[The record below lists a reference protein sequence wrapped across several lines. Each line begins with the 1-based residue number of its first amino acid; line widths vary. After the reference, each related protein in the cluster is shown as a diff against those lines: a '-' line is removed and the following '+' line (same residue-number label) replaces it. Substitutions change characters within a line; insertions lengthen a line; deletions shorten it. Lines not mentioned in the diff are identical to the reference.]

1 MADSRAILKA
11 FFETGDVPTQ
21 AQFAALIDS
30 LLSLEDDSNLKNGI
44 KIKSQT
50 NGNIQI
56 EISDTG
62 LILTNDGGA
71 FSAQIISIGNLG
83 VNLAKF
89 GFGGFAVDSPVIIG
103 TGFSIRALNKMAIE
117 GLLTFAD
124 NAAALAGGLIIKD
137 MYKTATGEL
146 RIVV

>member
-1 MADSRAILKA
+1 MADSRTVLKA

-30 LLSLEDDSNLKNGI
+30 LLSLIDDSNLKNGI

-50 NGNIQI
+50 DGNIQI
-56 EISDTG
+56 EIGDTG
-62 LILTNDGGA
+62 LFFTNDGGT
-71 FSAQIISIGNLG
+71 FGDQIFTIGSSGINLVKISI
-83 VNLAKF
+83 
-89 GFGGFAVDSPVIIG
+89 GGFAVDSEITVN
-103 TGFSIRALNKMAIE
+103 TGFEIRASGKMAIK
-117 GLLTFAD
+117 GLQTFTN
-124 NAAALAGGLIIKD
+124 NAAAITGGLLIND

>member
-50 NGNIQI
+50 GGKLQIQ
-56 EISDTG
+56 ISDTD
-62 LILTNDGGA
+62 LIITSDGDTFNDK
-71 FSAQIISIGNLG
+71 FFSIGSLGSNLIKANLG
-83 VNLAKF
+83 
-89 GFGGFAVDSPVIIG
+89 GFVVDTSLVID
-103 TGFSIRALNKMAIE
+103 TGFNIRAPGKMKAE
-117 GLLTFAD
+117 GLLTFAN
-124 NAAALAGGLIIKD
+124 NAAALAGGLILAD